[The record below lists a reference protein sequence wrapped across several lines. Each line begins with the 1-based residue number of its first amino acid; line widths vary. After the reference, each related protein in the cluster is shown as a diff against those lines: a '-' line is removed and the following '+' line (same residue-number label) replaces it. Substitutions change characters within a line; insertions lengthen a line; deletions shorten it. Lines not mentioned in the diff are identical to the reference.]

1 MGTPLT
7 GCTVIFSDG
16 RTATDKTVRIR
27 EDSFVRVGNRED
39 GYTYY
44 PPHAIKAVSFDP
56 EDSDA

>member
-1 MGTPLT
+1 MGYID

-16 RTATDKTVRIR
+16 RTATD
-27 EDSFVRVGNRED
+27 VRVRFRDNGYIRTGSAKN

-56 EDSDA
+56 EESE